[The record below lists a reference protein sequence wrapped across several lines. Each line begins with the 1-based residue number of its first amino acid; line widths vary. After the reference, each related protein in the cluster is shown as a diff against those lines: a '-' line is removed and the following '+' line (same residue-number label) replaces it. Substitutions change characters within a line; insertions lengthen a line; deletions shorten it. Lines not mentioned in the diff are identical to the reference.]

1 MPQSRDK
8 KQSDQGQPMAIFTR
22 FMTLLLEYLPELNT
36 PH

>member
-1 MPQSRDK
+1 MPQWRDK

-22 FMTLLLEYLPELNT
+22 LATLLLEFLAELNT